1 MKSVGPGEGVAS
13 PCPSGPEAR
22 VAARER
28 LRGLAAFGAAG
39 LALSAAGVAG
49 YGLPCPWR
57 VLTGTLCPLCG
68 ATHLGMRLLAA
79 DVPGA
84 FAANPFVFLIL
95 AGVTAVT
102 AWTLAELAGASPP
115 PRTPALLRG
124 DRLWAVLGILGLLF
138 AVARNL
144 PGTPL

>member
-1 MKSVGPGEGVAS
+1 
-13 PCPSGPEAR
+13 
-22 VAARER
+22 
-28 LRGLAAFGAAG
+28 
-39 LALSAAGVAG
+39 
-49 YGLPCPWR
+49 
-57 VLTGTLCPLCG
+57 
-68 ATHLGMRLLAA
+68 MRLLAA

-102 AWTLAELAGASPP
+102 AWTLAELAGAVPP
-115 PRTPALLRG
+115 LRLPALLRS